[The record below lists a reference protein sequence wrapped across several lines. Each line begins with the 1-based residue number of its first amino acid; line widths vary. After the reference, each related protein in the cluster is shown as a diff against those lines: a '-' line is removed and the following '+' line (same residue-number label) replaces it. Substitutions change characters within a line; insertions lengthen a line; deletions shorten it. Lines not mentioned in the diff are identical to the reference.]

1 MGSRPQP
8 IQKDQFSNVSAFL
21 KASAYCLV
29 KLLFLR
35 IVIMAMINLPA
46 IEKCVKPNLNMCK
59 TTFPRLLSHNCAAKQ
74 IRKTKW
80 WQQF

>member
-8 IQKDQFSNVSAFL
+8 IQKDEFSNVSAFL

-35 IVIMAMINLPA
+35 IVIMAMINLPD
-46 IEKCVKPNLNMCK
+46 IYSKSIIKTLEKDVKYVQ
-59 TTFPRLLSHNCAAKQ
+59 S
-74 IRKTKW
+74 
-80 WQQF
+80 